1 MVVSAQFTEFF
12 FTGSSAIPL
21 QGFGRPLTVSFLHG
35 DDLKL
40 PMVSTCSLQLRV
52 QPAMVQ
58 TMWHSRRIWPL
69 V

>member
-12 FTGSSAIPL
+12 LTGNSAIPI

-40 PMVSTCSLQLRV
+40 PMVSTCSLQL
-52 QPAMVQ
+52 PAMVR
-58 TMWHSRRIWPL
+58 TMWHSRRVWPL